1 MLESA
6 AKHPGEI
13 ILAFGHKVSCIKVPA
28 MGALA
33 ENGIEVDY
41 RDPPSTI
48 LKTAPLQSSK
58 SMQAREKYNS
68 SPSTAFLLV
77 F

>member
-1 MLESA
+1 MKTFMLESA
-6 AKHPGEI
+6 AKHPGEV

-41 RDPPSTI
+41 RRSS
-48 LKTAPLQSSK
+48 LQRS
-58 SMQAREKYNS
+58 
-68 SPSTAFLLV
+68 
-77 F
+77 